1 MLAFIRTVLFYL
13 LDIPVLILMTVS
25 VVLMFPF
32 PVRARYHVAALW
44 PRFGLWWLST
54 VCGVKYEIQG
64 FENIP
69 DQPVIIMCKHSST
82 WETMAMQGLFP
93 PQAWIVKRE
102 LFWIPVFGWALF
114 MINPIAIDRSKG
126 RKAIEQLLDQ
136 GTRRLKKG
144 FNVAIFP
151 EGTRMDA
158 GKKGKYKIGGALLA
172 EKTGVPVVPIAHNA
186 GYFWPKHGFSKKP
199 GHIKMIIGKPIDTK
213 GMSAVQIN
221 KQVEEWIESRVAKI
235 AVTE

>member
-1 MLAFIRTVLFYL
+1 MLAFIRTVLFYI
-13 LDIPVLILMTVS
+13 LDILVLMLMTIS
-25 VVLMFPF
+25 VVLMFLF
-32 PVRARYHVAALW
+32 PVRVRYRIAALW
-44 PRFGLWWLST
+44 PRFSIWWLS
-54 VCGVKYEIQG
+54 VICGVKYEIQG

-102 LFWIPVFGWALF
+102 LFWVPVFGWALY

-126 RKAIEQLLDQ
+126 RRAMEQLLDQ
-136 GTRRLKKG
+136 GANRLDQG

-151 EGTRMDA
+151 EGTRIDA

-172 EKTGVPVVPIAHNA
+172 EKTGAPVVPVAHNA

-199 GHIKMIIGKPIDTK
+199 GHIKMIIGEPIDTK
-213 GMSAVQIN
+213 GMSASQIN
-221 KQVEEWIESRVAKI
+221 QRVEEWIESRVAKI
-235 AVTE
+235 SVTE

>member
-1 MLAFIRTVLFYL
+1 
-13 LDIPVLILMTVS
+13 
-25 VVLMFPF
+25 
-32 PVRARYHVAALW
+32 ALW
-44 PRFGLWWLST
+44 PRFSIWWLS
-54 VCGVKYEIQG
+54 VICGVKYEIQG

-102 LFWIPVFGWALF
+102 LFWVPVFGWALY

-126 RKAIEQLLDQ
+126 RRAMEQLLDQ
-136 GTRRLKKG
+136 GANRLDQG

-151 EGTRMDA
+151 EGTRIDA

-172 EKTGVPVVPIAHNA
+172 EKTGAPVVPVAHNA

-199 GHIKMIIGKPIDTK
+199 GHIKMIIGEPIDTK
-213 GMSAVQIN
+213 GMSASQIN
-221 KQVEEWIESRVAKI
+221 QRVEEWIESRVAKI
-235 AVTE
+235 SVTE

>member
-1 MLAFIRTVLFYL
+1 MLAFIRTVFFYVM
-13 LDIPVLILMTVS
+13 DIPALMLMTFS
-25 VVLMFPF
+25 VVLMFMF
-32 PVRARYHVAALW
+32 PVRARYRVAALW
-44 PRFGLWWLST
+44 PRFSIWWLSIT
-54 VCGVKYEIQG
+54 CGVKYEIQG

-102 LFWIPVFGWALF
+102 LFWIPVFGWALY

-126 RKAIEQLLDQ
+126 RKAMDQLLSQ
-136 GTRRLKKG
+136 GVNRLENG
-144 FNVAIFP
+144 FNVTIFP
-151 EGTRMDA
+151 EGTRIDA

-172 EKTGVPVVPIAHNA
+172 EKAGVPIVPVAHNA

-199 GHIKMIIGKPIDTK
+199 GHIKMIIGEPMDIK
-213 GMSAVQIN
+213 GMTATQIN
-221 KQVEEWIESRVAKI
+221 KQVEEWIESRVAELG
-235 AVTE
+235 TN